1 VRQNQWRRFVAPA
14 AFLLA
19 VTIAVVLIRAGL
31 DSGASPATATRPVPA
46 KKPLPKRYWTVR
58 AGDTFAVIATQTGV
72 PVARIRKLNPKSSST
87 SLHIGQKVR
96 IR

>member
-1 VRQNQWRRFVAPA
+1 MAPA

-19 VTIAVVLIRAGL
+19 VTVAVVLIRAGMNAG
-31 DSGASPATATRPVPA
+31 SNPARARKAATTTAAQVRKPA
-46 KKPLPKRYWTVR
+46 KRFWTVR
-58 AGDTFAVIATQTGV
+58 AGDTFAVISSQTGV
-72 PVARIRKLNPKSSST
+72 PVATIAGLNPRSSST